1 MPYHSTVFRCLFPS
15 LITIVEELAYTR
27 AIARIIRTNFI
38 ALPLLIVFATLIGGQ
53 DCPVEHEV
61 GVTHF
66 KDVIEPQVVSLGD
79 TR

>member
-15 LITIVEELAYTR
+15 LITIVEELTHARTV
-27 AIARIIRTNFI
+27 ARIIGTNFI
-38 ALPLLIVFATLIGGQ
+38 ALLSLIVFATLIGGQ

-61 GVTHF
+61 GITHF
-66 KDVIEPQVVSLGD
+66 KDVIEPQVVSLGY